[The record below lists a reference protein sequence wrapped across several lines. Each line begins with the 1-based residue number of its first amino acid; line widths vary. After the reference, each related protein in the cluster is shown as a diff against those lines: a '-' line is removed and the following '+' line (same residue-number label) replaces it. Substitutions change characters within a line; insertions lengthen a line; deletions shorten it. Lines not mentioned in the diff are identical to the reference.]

1 MTFSISKLFK
11 SHSEHLNCG
20 CHWHFVRGGSIVWN
34 CQRHCRTFRVL
45 GLCPIDVKK
54 SPLSPAIVTI
64 QTPSL
69 ISIHLGLHANL
80 TLKMPLE
87 LSAGGWRWGWA
98 GGTQWRR
105 HYCLGEALYTVP
117 SHSVLST
124 EACQR
129 IPLNPHCF
137 CKEKGML
144 FTEHSASP
152 NLTVV
157 NKMGAKERSIHGFE
171 PASSCQSQCP
181 VWAMQRLKV
190 PARSQERNHPRQ
202 QQL

>member
-1 MTFSISKLFK
+1 MERKKIGVGGWGDEINSPMTFSISKLFK

-34 CQRHCRTFRVL
+34 CQRHCRTFSVL

-87 LSAGGWRWGWA
+87 LSAGGGDGDGLGGHSGGGITAWG
-98 GGTQWRR
+98 R
-105 HYCLGEALYTVP
+105 
-117 SHSVLST
+117 
-124 EACQR
+124 
-129 IPLNPHCF
+129 
-137 CKEKGML
+137 L
-144 FTEHSASP
+144 FT
-152 NLTVV
+152 
-157 NKMGAKERSIHGFE
+157 
-171 PASSCQSQCP
+171 QSQAIQFLALKP
-181 VWAMQRLKV
+181 VRE
-190 PARSQERNHPRQ
+190 SH
-202 QQL
+202 